1 MTLSN
6 QALQAASSASGTD
19 NPWIGLIWLVVL
31 LLGNGF
37 FVGSEFALISARRA
51 QIEPRA
57 IAGSK
62 PAQITIKA
70 MEQASLLLATGQIGV
85 TVCSLLILLIAEPSV
100 HHLLEGPLASLGL
113 DPGAVSIVSFSLALI
128 LVTFLHVVIGEMV
141 PKNISFSVPERAAL
155 ILVPLLYGIAVLIK
169 PIVVALNWIANRT
182 LKLFGVKAVDE
193 ANSAFTLDQVEDIIE
208 HSTREGVL
216 SDTTGALSNTFE
228 FTEKKV
234 QDVAVPLARLVA
246 FPETVT
252 PHEIEQAVAK
262 YGFSR
267 YPLRDEDAD
276 LVGYLHLKDVL
287 DLDEDEVN
295 LPFPAKRVR
304 TLISLPATMELEDAL
319 ASMRRVG
326 AHMARVF
333 DAQGREVGVLFLED
347 ILEELVGEVQDAT
360 RRD

>member
-1 MTLSN
+1 MTNLHVFASAESSSN
-6 QALQAASSASGTD
+6 ID

-57 IAGSK
+57 KAGSK
-62 PAQITIKA
+62 PAQLTIKG
-70 MEQASLLLATGQIGV
+70 MEKASLLLATGQIGV
-85 TVCSLLILLIAEPSV
+85 TVCSLLILVIAEPSV
-100 HHLLEGPLASLGL
+100 HHLLEGPLAATGL
-113 DPGAVSIVSFSLALI
+113 DAAGVSAVSFGLTLVVVS
-128 LVTFLHVVIGEMV
+128 FLHVVIGEMV

-155 ILVPLLYGIAVLIK
+155 VLVPMLYAVAQLLR
-169 PIVVALNWIANRT
+169 PIVVALNWSANILLR
-182 LKLFGVKAVDE
+182 LFGVKALDE

>member
-1 MTLSN
+1 MTNLHVF
-6 QALQAASSASGTD
+6 ASAESASNID
-19 NPWIGLIWLVVL
+19 NPWIGLIWLLVL

-57 IAGSK
+57 KAGSK
-62 PAQITIKA
+62 PAQLTIKG
-70 MEQASLLLATGQIGV
+70 MEKASLLLATGQIGV
-85 TVCSLLILLIAEPSV
+85 TVCSLLILVIAEPSV
-100 HHLLEGPLASLGL
+100 HHLLEGPLASTGL
-113 DPGAVSIVSFSLALI
+113 DAAGVSAASFGLTLVVVS
-128 LVTFLHVVIGEMV
+128 FLHVVIGEMV

-155 ILVPLLYGIAVLIK
+155 VLVPMLYAVAQLLR
-169 PIVVALNWIANRT
+169 PIVVALNWSANILLR
-182 LKLFGVKAVDE
+182 LFGVKALDE

>member
-1 MTLSN
+1 
-6 QALQAASSASGTD
+6 
-19 NPWIGLIWLVVL
+19 
-31 LLGNGF
+31 
-37 FVGSEFALISARRA
+37 
-51 QIEPRA
+51 
-57 IAGSK
+57 
-62 PAQITIKA
+62 
-70 MEQASLLLATGQIGV
+70 LLLATGQIGV
-85 TVCSLLILLIAEPSV
+85 TVCSLLILVISEPSV
-100 HHLLEGPLASLGL
+100 HHLLEGPLTATGL
-113 DPGAVSIVSFSLALI
+113 DATAVSAISFGLTLVVVS
-128 LVTFLHVVIGEMV
+128 FLHVVIGEMV

-155 ILVPLLYGIAVLIK
+155 VLVPMLYAVAQLLR
-169 PIVVALNWIANRT
+169 PIVVALNWSANMLLRV
-182 LKLFGVKAVDE
+182 FGVKAVDE